1 MLKLNS
7 EEMLLHK
14 LSNDSAYRAMFTAI
28 LKNIWDIMCRQM
40 AFILMRSEEL
50 RIDSSLFQMPH
61 LKKGVY

>member
-1 MLKLNS
+1 
-7 EEMLLHK
+7 MLLHK
-14 LSNDSAYRAMFTAI
+14 LSNDSAYMAMFTAI